1 SDGDAID
8 AHTVILA
15 TGVSYQQ
22 LSAPGVADF
31 TGRGIFYGSALTQ
44 AAACSGQDV
53 YIVGGA
59 NSAGQ
64 AAVYLA
70 RAAKS
75 VTLLVRGPSLTR
87 SMSHYLVEQIAGIP
101 EITVRTGTE
110 IAAAHGTDHLEA
122 LTLCSQASGEVEKVP
137 AGWLFVFI
145 GAAPRTGWLDGVVT
159 RDERGFIVAGPD
171 LSAAGERPAGWRLN
185 R

>member
-70 RAAKS
+70 NSARS
-75 VTLLVRGPSLTR
+75 VTLLVRGESLTR
-87 SMSHYLVEQIAGIP
+87 SMSHYLVEQIAAI
-101 EITVRTGTE
+101 
-110 IAAAHGTDHLEA
+110 
-122 LTLCSQASGEVEKVP
+122 
-137 AGWLFVFI
+137 
-145 GAAPRTGWLDGVVT
+145 
-159 RDERGFIVAGPD
+159 
-171 LSAAGERPAGWRLN
+171 
-185 R
+185 